1 MNKMIHSPGYLYYV
15 SEGKI
20 SNETSCNV
28 LIVFFFQQK
37 ITYFWSILLSSL
49 LLIIY
54 AQNVSIL
61 KLNLYLYVLYI
72 K

>member
-28 LIVFFFQQK
+28 LIVFFSNK
-37 ITYFWSILLSSL
+37 
-49 LLIIY
+49 
-54 AQNVSIL
+54 
-61 KLNLYLYVLYI
+61 K
-72 K
+72 

>member
-28 LIVFFFQQK
+28 LIVIFSNK
-37 ITYFWSILLSSL
+37 
-49 LLIIY
+49 
-54 AQNVSIL
+54 
-61 KLNLYLYVLYI
+61 K
-72 K
+72 